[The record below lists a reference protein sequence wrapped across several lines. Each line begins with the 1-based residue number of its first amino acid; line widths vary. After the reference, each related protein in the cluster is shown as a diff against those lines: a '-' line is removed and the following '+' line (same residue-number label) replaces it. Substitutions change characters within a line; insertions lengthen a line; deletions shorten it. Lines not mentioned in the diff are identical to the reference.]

1 MNTIRDASMDD
12 AQSIL
17 DIYAPFILH
26 SRTSF
31 ESDVPSLTDF
41 QQRMADTQHT
51 HPWLVYEADGQIG
64 GYAYAGLHRKRYAYQ
79 WSTEVSVYLHD
90 DFRGKGLAKALYDSL
105 FACLRLQGFFTAFAG
120 ITMPNDPSER
130 FHKKYGFQE
139 IGRYRNVGYKMG
151 VWADT
156 LWLSMPLRDEYGTPS
171 ELSLPASLQ
180 GSKDWQN
187 ALSTGLRD

>member
-31 ESDVPSLTDF
+31 ESEVPSLADF
-41 QQRMADTQHT
+41 QQRMADTQKT
-51 HPWLVYEADGQIG
+51 HPWLVYEAEGQVG
-64 GYAYAGLHRKRYAYQ
+64 GYAYAGLHRKRHAYQ
-79 WSTEVSVYLHD
+79 WSTEVSVYLQD
-90 DFRGKGLAKALYDSL
+90 DFRGKGLAAALYDSL

-130 FHKKYGFQE
+130 FHKKYGFEE
-139 IGRYRNVGYKMG
+139 IGRYKNVGYKMG

-156 LWLSMPLRDEYGTPS
+156 LWLSMPLQETYGEPGEVHTP
-171 ELSLPASLQ
+171 AVLQ
-180 GSKDWQN
+180 GGEEWKN
-187 ALSTGLRD
+187 ALSAGLK